1 MGVKKRAAWHD
12 AMMREIARKSEVTF
26 AEYVR
31 NRAAERTCRG
41 VYRRAEGEP
50 ASNAPVF
57 FLSRSDTH
65 ESVDSKIS
73 HRYEA

>member
-1 MGVKKRAAWHD
+1 MIGRLRDPV
-12 AMMREIARKSEVTF
+12 
-26 AEYVR
+26 Y
-31 NRAAERTCRG
+31 G

-65 ESVDSKIS
+65 ENVDRKYLSL
-73 HRYEA
+73 YEERRDRAGTPARDATGADNTLPQTSYVI